1 MKIEIKN
8 IYKKF
13 KNTLVL
19 NNVNIT
25 FEKGKIYGL
34 IGRNGSGKSVFLKL
48 LCGFYAPTSGEI
60 LIDGVN
66 INKNK
71 EFLPNARALIEKPNF
86 LLDLSGIDN
95 LRLLASIQKK
105 ISEKEIVKALET
117 VQLIDEKNKKF
128 AHYSLGMKQ
137 KLGIAQVLMEA
148 PDIMIFD
155 EPFNG
160 VEEST
165 TNKLRAHLTEIK
177 KDKIIIIASHIKE
190 DIYGLADEV
199 YKFEDGYVT
208 KVSIKENFKK

>member
-60 LIDGVN
+60 LIDGIN

-117 VQLIDEKNKKF
+117 VQLIDEKDKKF

-137 KLGIAQVLMEA
+137 KLGIAQVLMET

-165 TNKLRAHLTEIK
+165 TNKLRAHLEEIK

>member
-1 MKIEIKN
+1 
-8 IYKKF
+8 
-13 KNTLVL
+13 
-19 NNVNIT
+19 
-25 FEKGKIYGL
+25 
-34 IGRNGSGKSVFLKL
+34 
-48 LCGFYAPTSGEI
+48 
-60 LIDGVN
+60 
-66 INKNK
+66 
-71 EFLPNARALIEKPNF
+71 
-86 LLDLSGIDN
+86 
-95 LRLLASIQKK
+95 
-105 ISEKEIVKALET
+105 
-117 VQLIDEKNKKF
+117 
-128 AHYSLGMKQ
+128 MKQ

>member
-60 LIDGVN
+60 LIDGIN